1 MQKNNPY
8 HIIKSRYVTEKSRVL
23 EGLHKN
29 NSNPS
34 VRKCDTPKYTFIVDN
49 RATKQEI
56 ARSVEAIYADK
67 NIKVIGV
74 NTITIHPKARTVRG
88 RKGMKAGFRKAVVT
102 LKPGH
107 LIEDK
112 V

>member
-1 MQKNNPY
+1 MTHRHPYQVIKN
-8 HIIKSRYVTEKSRVL
+8 RYVTEKSRVL

-29 NSNPS
+29 TSNPC
-34 VRKCDTPKYTFIVDN
+34 VRKCDTPKYTFIVDAK
-49 RATKQEI
+49 ATKQEI
-56 ARSVEAIYADK
+56 ARSVEAIYSDK

-74 NTITIHPKARTVRG
+74 NTITIHPKQRTVRG
-88 RKGMKAGFRKAVVT
+88 RRGMRSGFKKAIVT
-102 LKPGH
+102 LKPGQ